1 MFAACRA
8 QWQRENYSLYWVL
21 LEHKMHI
28 KSFYA
33 LTVQFVL
40 PDWQGAPTHWYHLSC
55 REESSATQ
63 SMFPADALSPH
74 TCSDAAQLATT
85 ACLPL
90 KGWFVIIP
98 SPSLTHWHVLQ
109 RLLPSIVQ
117 NHSTK
122 GYVLCTA
129 GTIVTQPLK
138 LPLLPL
144 AWGRKRHYGTGWTKA
159 ENDTSL
165 RGVRVPNLPPWQS
178 GS

>member
-33 LTVQFVL
+33 LTVRFVL

-85 ACLPL
+85 ACLPASKRL
-90 KGWFVIIP
+90 VCDHSFP
-98 SPSLTHWHVLQ
+98 FLDTLTCAAATITWHC
-109 RLLPSIVQ
+109 
-117 NHSTK
+117 TK
-122 GYVLCTA
+122 PQHKRLCT
-129 GTIVTQPLK
+129 LHC
-138 LPLLPL
+138 
-144 AWGRKRHYGTGWTKA
+144 RHNCHPA
-159 ENDTSL
+159 FETSPPSSGL
-165 RGVRVPNLPPWQS
+165 R
-178 GS
+178 